1 MSTRPMT
8 QERLD
13 AIRERVDASSAPWM
27 PAKPDEVYRAED
39 GKQVAWNLDPEDVD
53 LIAHA
58 PDDLADLLAEV
69 QRLKR
74 FESIVSWRYGDTTDG
89 KTRDAMVEKAARTL
103 YLREIS
109 WSSEAKWDRLP
120 DPVKRMWRLK
130 AEAVLDAAHGT
141 GEGA

>member
-1 MSTRPMT
+1 MT

>member
-103 YLREIS
+103 YLREFS
-109 WSSEAKWDRLP
+109 WSSEAHWDRLP
-120 DPVKRMWRLK
+120 DPVKRVWRLK